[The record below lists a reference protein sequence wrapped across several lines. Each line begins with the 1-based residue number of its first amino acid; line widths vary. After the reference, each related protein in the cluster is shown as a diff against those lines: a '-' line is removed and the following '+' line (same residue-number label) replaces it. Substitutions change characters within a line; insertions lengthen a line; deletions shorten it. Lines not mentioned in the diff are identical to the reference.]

1 MRAVADL
8 RTTFLLMGIS
18 CFAQTKKLP
27 TPDMKRQTISVMETY
42 KQRKSVREY
51 SAKALSEQDLSD
63 LLWAA
68 QGQNREDGHLTSPT
82 AMNRQ
87 EIRLY
92 VFTEKS
98 VSLYDPDPQA
108 NTLTQVASGDH
119 RGIMASGQDFV
130 KNAPVVL
137 LMVADMDKF
146 RSNNQHAQW
155 MVAVDTGIVCE
166 NINLFCSA
174 AGLCTVPRGTMDSK
188 AISTLLGLND
198 NQIPLINNPVGY
210 PSK

>member
-1 MRAVADL
+1 MKKLSLV
-8 RTTFLLMGIS
+8 TTFLLMGIS
-18 CFAQTKKLP
+18 CFAQTTKLP

-98 VSLYDPDPQA
+98 VSLYDHPQA

-155 MVAVDTGIVCE
+155 MVPVDTGIVRE

>member
-1 MRAVADL
+1 MKKLSLV
-8 RTTFLLMGIS
+8 TTFLLMGIS
-18 CFAQTKKLP
+18 CFAQTTKLP

-98 VSLYDPDPQA
+98 VSLYDPQA

-155 MVAVDTGIVCE
+155 MVAVDTGIV
-166 NINLFCSA
+166 
-174 AGLCTVPRGTMDSK
+174 
-188 AISTLLGLND
+188 
-198 NQIPLINNPVGY
+198 
-210 PSK
+210 

>member
-1 MRAVADL
+1 MKKLSLV
-8 RTTFLLMGIS
+8 TTFLLMGIS
-18 CFAQTKKLP
+18 CFAQTTKLP

-98 VSLYDPDPQA
+98 VSLYDPQA

-188 AISTLLGLND
+188 AISTLLGLNG

>member
-1 MRAVADL
+1 MKKQSLV
-8 RTTFLLMGIS
+8 TTFLLMGIS
-18 CFAQTKKLP
+18 CFAQTTKLP

-98 VSLYDPDPQA
+98 VSLYDPQA

-198 NQIPLINNPVGY
+198 NQIPLINKPVGY

>member
-1 MRAVADL
+1 MKKLSLV
-8 RTTFLLMGIS
+8 TTFLLMGIS
-18 CFAQTKKLP
+18 CFAQTTKLP

-98 VSLYDPDPQA
+98 VSLYDPQA

-174 AGLCTVPRGTMDSK
+174 AGLCTVPRGTIDSK

>member
-1 MRAVADL
+1 MKKLSLV
-8 RTTFLLMGIS
+8 TTFLLMGIS
-18 CFAQTKKLP
+18 CFAQTTKLP

-82 AMNRQ
+82 TMNRQ

-98 VSLYDPDPQA
+98 VSLYDPQA

>member
-1 MRAVADL
+1 MKKQSLV
-8 RTTFLLMGIS
+8 TTFLLMGIS
-18 CFAQTKKLP
+18 CFAQTTKLP

-98 VSLYDPDPQA
+98 VSLYDPQA
-108 NTLTQVASGDH
+108 NTLTQLASGDH

>member
-1 MRAVADL
+1 MKKQSLV
-8 RTTFLLMGIS
+8 TTFLLMAIS
-18 CFAQTKKLP
+18 CFAQTTKLP

-98 VSLYDPDPQA
+98 VSLYDPQA
-108 NTLTQVASGDH
+108 NTLTQVTSGDH

>member
-1 MRAVADL
+1 MKKLSLV
-8 RTTFLLMGIS
+8 TTFLLMGIS

-98 VSLYDPDPQA
+98 VSLYDPQA

-174 AGLCTVPRGTMDSK
+174 AGLCVVPRGTMDSK

>member
-1 MRAVADL
+1 MKKLSLV
-8 RTTFLLMGIS
+8 TTFLLMGIS
-18 CFAQTKKLP
+18 CFAQTTKLP

-98 VSLYDPDPQA
+98 VSLYDPQA

-174 AGLCTVPRGTMDSK
+174 TGLCTVPRGTMDSK

>member
-1 MRAVADL
+1 MKKQSLV
-8 RTTFLLMGIS
+8 TTFLLMGIS
-18 CFAQTKKLP
+18 CFAQTTKLP

-98 VSLYDPDPQA
+98 VSLYDPQA

-188 AISTLLGLND
+188 AIGTLLGLND

>member
-1 MRAVADL
+1 MKKLSLV
-8 RTTFLLMGIS
+8 TTFLLMGIS
-18 CFAQTKKLP
+18 CFAQTTKLP

-98 VSLYDPDPQA
+98 VSLYDPQA

-119 RGIMASGQDFV
+119 RGIMASGQDFA

>member
-1 MRAVADL
+1 MKKLSLV
-8 RTTFLLMGIS
+8 TTFLLMGIS
-18 CFAQTKKLP
+18 CFAQTTKLP

-98 VSLYDPDPQA
+98 VSLYDPQA
-108 NTLTQVASGDH
+108 NTLTQVTSGDH

>member
-1 MRAVADL
+1 MKKQSLV
-8 RTTFLLMGIS
+8 TTFLLMGIS
-18 CFAQTKKLP
+18 CFAQTTKLP

-42 KQRKSVREY
+42 TQRKSVREY

-98 VSLYDPDPQA
+98 VSLYDPQA

>member
-1 MRAVADL
+1 MKKLSLV
-8 RTTFLLMGIS
+8 TTFLLMGIS

-98 VSLYDPDPQA
+98 VSLYDPQA

>member
-1 MRAVADL
+1 MKKLSLV
-8 RTTFLLMGIS
+8 TTFLLMGIS
-18 CFAQTKKLP
+18 CFAQTTKLP

-98 VSLYDPDPQA
+98 VSLYDPQA

-210 PSK
+210 PSN

>member
-1 MRAVADL
+1 MKKLSLV
-8 RTTFLLMGIS
+8 TTFLLMGIS
-18 CFAQTKKLP
+18 CFAQTTKLP

-98 VSLYDPDPQA
+98 VSLYDPQA
-108 NTLTQVASGDH
+108 NTLTQVASGDQ

>member
-1 MRAVADL
+1 MKKLSLV
-8 RTTFLLMGIS
+8 TTFLLMGIS
-18 CFAQTKKLP
+18 CFAQTTKLP

-98 VSLYDPDPQA
+98 VSLYDPQA

-188 AISTLLGLND
+188 AISTLLGLNN

>member
-1 MRAVADL
+1 MKKLSLV
-8 RTTFLLMGIS
+8 TTFLLMGIS
-18 CFAQTKKLP
+18 CFAQTTKLP
-27 TPDMKRQTISVMETY
+27 PPDMKRQTISVMETY

-98 VSLYDPDPQA
+98 VSLYDPQA

-119 RGIMASGQDFV
+119 RGIMASGQNFV

>member
-1 MRAVADL
+1 MKKLSLV
-8 RTTFLLMGIS
+8 TTFLLMGIS
-18 CFAQTKKLP
+18 CFAQTTKLP

-98 VSLYDPDPQA
+98 VSLYDPQA

-119 RGIMASGQDFV
+119 RGIGIRTRFCQECSSCASHGG
-130 KNAPVVL
+130 
-137 LMVADMDKF
+137 
-146 RSNNQHAQW
+146 RH
-155 MVAVDTGIVCE
+155 G
-166 NINLFCSA
+166 
-174 AGLCTVPRGTMDSK
+174 
-188 AISTLLGLND
+188 
-198 NQIPLINNPVGY
+198 QIPQQQSTRPMDGCC
-210 PSK
+210 

>member
-1 MRAVADL
+1 MKKQSLV
-8 RTTFLLMGIS
+8 TTFLLMGIS
-18 CFAQTKKLP
+18 CFAQTTKLP

-68 QGQNREDGHLTSPT
+68 QGQNREDGYLTSPT

-98 VSLYDPDPQA
+98 VSLYDPQA

>member
-1 MRAVADL
+1 MKKLSLV
-8 RTTFLLMGIS
+8 TTFLLMGIS
-18 CFAQTKKLP
+18 CFAQTTKLP

-98 VSLYDPDPQA
+98 VSLYDSQA

>member
-1 MRAVADL
+1 MKKLSLV
-8 RTTFLLMGIS
+8 TTFLLMGIS
-18 CFAQTKKLP
+18 CFAQTTKLP

-98 VSLYDPDPQA
+98 VSLYDPQA

-188 AISTLLGLND
+188 AIGTLLGLND

>member
-1 MRAVADL
+1 MKKQSLV
-8 RTTFLLMGIS
+8 TTFLLMGIS
-18 CFAQTKKLP
+18 CFAQTTKLP

-92 VFTEKS
+92 V
-98 VSLYDPDPQA
+98 SLYDPQA

>member
-1 MRAVADL
+1 MKKLSLV
-8 RTTFLLMGIS
+8 TTFLLMGIS
-18 CFAQTKKLP
+18 CFAQTTKLP

-98 VSLYDPDPQA
+98 VSLYDPQA

-188 AISTLLGLND
+188 AICTLLGLND

>member
-1 MRAVADL
+1 MKKLSLV
-8 RTTFLLMGIS
+8 TTFLLMGIS
-18 CFAQTKKLP
+18 CFAQTTKLP

-98 VSLYDPDPQA
+98 VSLYDPQA

>member
-1 MRAVADL
+1 MKKQSLV
-8 RTTFLLMGIS
+8 TTFLLMGIS
-18 CFAQTKKLP
+18 CFAQTTKLP

-98 VSLYDPDPQA
+98 VSLYDPQA